1 VKHLHKHLFTK
12 PKKANRN
19 KIAVSKFSFSKL
31 QLVLFVL
38 AFASVGGYIL
48 LSSQAAGSTANLW
61 VDTNGG
67 SCTRQS
73 TAGNY
78 VDAQACG
85 SFDAAYHAANP
96 GDLVLV
102 QSGNYG
108 DQSLSADGTKAAGGA
123 RVVIAPATGATV
135 VVGSKPL
142 STTIQTSE
150 GLDVEGANA
159 ITFQDFIVRG
169 DVTANAGAN
178 NITYQN
184 ITTNN
189 GVFGIY
195 GGLNISF
202 IGGGYGNVSRYNGRF
217 YESANGV
224 HNQNI
229 VVDGITVHDITSDDL
244 NCCHVTGLLVAD
256 ADGIVIKNSKFYNN
270 YVFDLELGVFL
281 DQVLNNVTV
290 ENNTF
295 GSGTN
300 GVPFSSSLAENTNTT
315 SWNNLNVRNNTALVA
330 MRHPDCS
337 GGCTN
342 VRYSG
347 NISPLTASYPSA
359 CVNSPGITYSH
370 NVWTGGAGT
379 CSASD
384 KAVANAG
391 LVNSNISPPDL
402 HLTSSSPA
410 IDAGDPTNCP
420 ATDIDG
426 QARPNGTTCDAGA
439 DEYYTADAVPPTVSL
454 TAPSAGATIIGT
466 TTVTATASDNV
477 GVAGVQ
483 FKLDG
488 ANLGSEDTS
497 SPYSISWNSTLTS
510 NGSHT
515 LTAVA
520 RDTGGNT
527 TTSSAVTLNVNNP
540 PDNTAPTV
548 SLSAPAGGST
558 VQNSV
563 TVSANAS
570 DNVGVA
576 GVQFKLDGANL
587 QSEDT
592 SSPYSINWDTT
603 TVANGSHTLTAVAR
617 DGAGNTTTSSAVTVT
632 VTNTTLRAAFALD
645 EGSGATAA
653 DTSGNSNTLTLNGAT
668 WNATGKYG
676 KALSFNGTS
685 GYASTPDSP
694 ALDIVSAGTLEAWVK
709 INALNQW
716 HGIIAKANTSSDAAR
731 NYAMEITNTNQVAC
745 FLGNGSAA
753 TPLMTST
760 TALATGAFYHIA
772 CTWDGAN
779 LKVYVNGVMERSV
792 AQSLTPA
799 ANTDSLMIGQY
810 GGGADFANATIDEI
824 RIYSKALSAA
834 EISSDMSTAI
844 TAGASIQ
851 GDLNGDGHVTVTDLS
866 IMLSHYGQA
875 ATASQGDINGDN
887 TCNILDLSI
896 LLSHYGQ

>member
-142 STTIQTSE
+142 ATILKTST
-150 GLDVEGANA
+150 GLDVTGSTAV
-159 ITFQDFIVRG
+159 TFQDFTVRG
-169 DVTANAGAN
+169 DVNAGSAAN
-178 NITYQN
+178 NVTFQN
-184 ITTNN
+184 LITNN
-189 GVFGIY
+189 GILGIY
-195 GGLNISF
+195 HASNISF
-202 IGGGYGNVSRYNGRF
+202 IGGSYGNTNEYKAEIFPNG
-217 YESANGV
+217 SWQ

-229 VVDGITVHDITSDDL
+229 LIQGVTIHDMHSDDFV
-244 NCCHVTGLLVAD
+244 CCHVEGLLLS
-256 ADGIVIKNSKFYNN
+256 DGDNVTISGNTFYNN
-270 YVFDLELGVFL
+270 DIFDLSIGVFCGQGGCAQL
-281 DQVLNNVTV
+281 SNITV
-290 ENNTF
+290 ENNFF
-295 GSGTN
+295 GGGGT
-300 GVPFSSSLAENTNTT
+300 GYQSSLGLNTNTT
-315 SWNNLNVRNNTALVA
+315 TWNGLNVRNNTALVD

-342 VRYSG
+342 VKYSG
-347 NISPLTASYPSA
+347 NISPLQGSWE
-359 CVNSPGITYSH
+359 CVGNVNYKH
-370 NVWTGGAGT
+370 NVWTGAGGSCDPT
-379 CSASD
+379 DIS
-384 KAVANAG
+384 VANANF
-391 LVNSNISPPDL
+391 VNGGGNPPDL
-402 HLTSSSPA
+402 HITSLSPA
-410 IDAGDPTNCP
+410 IDKGDPTNCP
-420 ATDIDG
+420 STDIDG
-426 QARPNGTTCDAGA
+426 QTRPNGTACDAGA

-540 PDNTAPTV
+540 PDNTAPTI